1 MRRALAF
8 VVVAAVAASTA
19 GAATNDSRL
28 TVFAAASLTRV
39 LPQIDRYPAYQ
50 FAGTN
55 TLALQIQQGAPVDV
69 FVSASPKYIVELGN
83 KGLVV
88 GNPVW
93 ILSNRIVLIVPRG
106 NRAHIAR
113 PADLTRPGVRIVI
126 AARGVP
132 AGDYARKSLTAM
144 HLDDALKNVVS
155 NEPDVEGV
163 VAKVVSG
170 DADAGFV
177 YASDAKAAG
186 SRVTRIAL
194 RGSGRFTAVYGAAVL
209 TNAPNPQLARTFVAM
224 LAARHAQALFR
235 AAGFGPAPRA
245 AR

>member
-1 MRRALAF
+1 MKRLAALVAL
-8 VVVAAVAASTA
+8 AAVAASGA
-19 GAATNDSRL
+19 GATTNDSRL

-39 LPQIDRYPAYQ
+39 LPQIDKYPAYQ

-55 TLALQIQQGAPVDV
+55 TLALQIAQGAPADV
-69 FVSASPKYIVELGN
+69 FVSASPKYIVDLRN
-83 KGLVV
+83 RGLLV
-88 GNPVW
+88 GRPAW
-93 ILSNRIVLIVPRG
+93 ILSNRIVLIVPRA
-106 NRAHIAR
+106 NPAHIAS
-113 PADLTRPGVRIVI
+113 PADLARPGVRLVI
-126 AARGVP
+126 AAAGVP
-132 AGDYARKSLTAM
+132 AGDYARKSLAAM
-144 HLDDALKNVVS
+144 HLEDALKNVVS

-186 SRVTRIAL
+186 SRVTTIPLPGA
-194 RGSGRFTAVYGAAVL
+194 GRFTAVYGAAVVE
-209 TNAPNPQLARTFVAM
+209 NAPNPRAARSFVAM
-224 LAARHAQALFR
+224 LASPRAQAVLR

>member
-1 MRRALAF
+1 MKRVLTLT
-8 VVVAAVAASTA
+8 VLAAVSASTA
-19 GAATNDSRL
+19 GAATNDSRF

-39 LPQIDRYPAYQ
+39 LPRIDKHPAYQ

-69 FVSASPKYIVELGN
+69 FVSASPKYIVDLRN
-83 KGLVV
+83 KGLLV

-93 ILSNRIVLIVPRG
+93 FLSNRIVLIVPHG
-106 NRAHIAR
+106 NPAHIAR
-113 PADLTRPGVRIVI
+113 PADLTRPGVRLVI
-126 AARGVP
+126 AAAGVP

-177 YASDAKAAG
+177 YASDAKAVG
-186 SRVTRIAL
+186 SKVTKIPL
-194 RGSGRFTAVYGAAVL
+194 PGSGRFTAAYGAAVVR
-209 TNAPNPQLARTFVAM
+209 NAPNPQLARTFVAM
-224 LAARHAQALFR
+224 LAAPHAQALLR